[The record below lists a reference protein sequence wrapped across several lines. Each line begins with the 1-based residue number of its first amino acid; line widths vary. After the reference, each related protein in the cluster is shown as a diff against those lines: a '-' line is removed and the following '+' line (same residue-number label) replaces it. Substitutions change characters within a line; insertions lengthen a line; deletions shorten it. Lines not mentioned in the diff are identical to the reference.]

1 MIFWMIVFML
11 GVVIILFEVGKLLLV
26 VYLML
31 VVVFVCVFKLFED
44 EVKVVFDVDVLVDI
58 IRDVFVI
65 LNFFEVNLMLVLMI
79 VVFWG
84 MFNLVKCRL
93 EVMVWILLF
102 NIRLLLLVVMLLFIL
117 CVLWLFLLVE
127 MIILGFIVL
136 FILWIG

>member
-65 LNFFEVNLMLVLMI
+65 LNFFEVNLILVLMI

-93 EVMVWILLF
+93 EVMVWVLLF

-117 CVLWLFLLVE
+117 CVLWLLLLVE